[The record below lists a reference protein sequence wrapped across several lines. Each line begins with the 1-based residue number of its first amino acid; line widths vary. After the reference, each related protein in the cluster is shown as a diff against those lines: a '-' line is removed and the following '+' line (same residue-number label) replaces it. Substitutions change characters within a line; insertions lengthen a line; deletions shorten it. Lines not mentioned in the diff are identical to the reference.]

1 MRSFVIDLIS
11 KWRKWQTSSDY
22 KCDLQSCITVL
33 CGLCGNVKL
42 AGHLLLGYRYDNF
55 VYKINT
61 FSLPNTKSDNLFV
74 KEIKN
79 WNGEEGK
86 TNKQKTKTNEKTP
99 QGHLR
104 VYQMILKNNRMKTQ
118 QYRKHHCLEGETK
131 AYTKT

>member
-11 KWRKWQTSSDY
+11 RWRKWQTSSDY

-42 AGHLLLGYRYDNF
+42 AGHLLLGYRYDKY

-61 FSLPNTKSDNLFV
+61 FSMPNTKSDNLFV

-79 WNGEEGK
+79 WNGEEGE
-86 TNKQKTKTNEKTP
+86 TNKNKRKQTKR
-99 QGHLR
+99 HLR
-104 VYQMILKNNRMKTQ
+104 VFQMSFQNNRMKTQ